1 MGSSLTLTFFVM
13 FRHARIIKGQDV
25 SFNKKV
31 SADSAPKSRVQ
42 RCLCKHQLLY

>member
-25 SFNKKV
+25 RFNKKL
-31 SADSAPKSRVQ
+31 SADSAPRSLTQ
-42 RCLCKHQLLY
+42 RCLCQLQLL